1 MNKNLIYLTMSLLL
15 TLCTGCETKKARQ
28 EKADM
33 IIAQARAYA
42 EQADYLK
49 AIETY
54 DQIYEIE
61 HSDSY
66 EQIRIEKAKIY
77 MTQRRYGDVLSE
89 LNIYASGGMAEPEIL
104 ILWVQARMGSANPV
118 EWRNPEGNAYKTI
131 RTVEYYVKLHPEDA
145 EVLHW
150 LGILYSHASDFD
162 YSDKAGH
169 AIETCRK
176 AIELNPDDPAGYYF
190 LAIACSKDWDKR
202 LDRAE
207 EACLKAIRLK
217 PDYTDAYTLLATVYW
232 RQARSRYHYYSK
244 FTAGEDG
251 SINVAARPGSAEE
264 LKKLAI
270 DMLLKSIKIK
280 PDAWAWNTLGEYLSD
295 RHTGLDHLA
304 LNAYEHVAKLDPL
317 YPGIHTY
324 LGHAY
329 SKKKRWADAVKSYEE
344 ALKINPFDAGAS
356 TYIVGAR
363 KELDKQTPL

>member
-1 MNKNLIYLTMSLLL
+1 MNKNLIYLTVSLLL
-15 TLCTGCETKKARQ
+15 TLCIGCETKKARQ
-28 EKADM
+28 EKADG
-33 IIAQARAYA
+33 IIAQARTYA
-42 EQADYLK
+42 EQKDYRK

-66 EQIRIEKAKIY
+66 EQVRIEKAKIY
-77 MTQRRYGDVLSE
+77 LTQRHYGEALSE
-89 LNIYASGGMAEPEIL
+89 LNIYASGLAESETL

-131 RTVEYYVKLHPEDA
+131 RTVEDYVELHPEDA

-150 LGILYSHASDFD
+150 LGVLYSHASDFD

-169 AIETCRK
+169 AVELCRK

-190 LAIACSKDWDKR
+190 LAIACSKDWDNR

-232 RQARSRYHYYSK
+232 RQGRSRYHYYSK
-244 FTAGEDG
+244 FTADEDG
-251 SINVAARPGSAEE
+251 SINVANVRPGSAEE

-270 DMLLKSIKIK
+270 EMLLKSIKIK
-280 PDAWAWNTLGEYLSD
+280 PDAWAWHTLGEYLGD

-304 LNAYEHVAKLDPL
+304 LNAYEHAAELDPL
-317 YPGIHTY
+317 YPGIYTS

-329 SKKKRWADAVKSYEE
+329 GKKAQWADAVKSYEE
-344 ALKINPFDAGAS
+344 ALKINPFDAVAG
-356 TYIVGAR
+356 TYIVEAR